1 MANLCL
7 YIVNHLTF
15 FVEHRMY
22 LYSLRIKSLQHFKNI
37 FLVFSC
43 VTVLFV
49 DAHNSSKMGEPFM
62 MTLILILIIH
72 LENSLTFLR
81 TKFKSCKQ
89 IHLIILR
96 GGCCI
101 CGLTMILISAT
112 NSPLLIYLVN
122 HLLIM
127 WQRKKSKENDV
138 KFK

>member
-1 MANLCL
+1 MNGDVFRLSL
-7 YIVNHLTF
+7 KTRFPIYRNSEYIFYNVLKELKQSSKQVFFLKNSKYGKPLLTYCEPF
-15 FVEHRMY
+15 GIFVEHRTY

-37 FLVFSC
+37 FLVFSY

-49 DAHNSSKMGEPFM
+49 GAHNS
-62 MTLILILIIH
+62 
-72 LENSLTFLR
+72 
-81 TKFKSCKQ
+81 
-89 IHLIILR
+89 
-96 GGCCI
+96 

-112 NSPLLIYLVN
+112 NSPSLIYLVN